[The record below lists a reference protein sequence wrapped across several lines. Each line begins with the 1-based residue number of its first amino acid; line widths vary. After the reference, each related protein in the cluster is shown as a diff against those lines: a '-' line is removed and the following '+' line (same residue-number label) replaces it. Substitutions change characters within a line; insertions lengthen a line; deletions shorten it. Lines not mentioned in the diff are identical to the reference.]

1 MVSITA
7 GLYYASSFLYFSIIP
22 KHVMTG
28 IFKIRPAISAI
39 PDDRSFSLQKAM
51 IPPTWNYAV
60 GPIVA
65 FGTHSC
71 LKIDRS

>member
-22 KHVMTG
+22 KHIKTG
-28 IFKIRPAISAI
+28 ISKIRPAVSAI
-39 PDDRSFSLQKAM
+39 PDDRSFILQKAI
-51 IPPTWNYAV
+51 IPPTWDYAV

-65 FGTHSC
+65 FGMYIPSWA
-71 LKIDRS
+71 IW